1 MRKKDGKKEIAIV
14 EAAIQ
19 VIAKD
24 GYHHAKVHKIAEIAG
39 IAVGSIYSYYDDK
52 LNILLSIFDNVW
64 KKLYTD
70 LAELN
75 ENPGLNPVEKLDRL
89 FDLIFDVFETNQP
102 LAMVF
107 VQEQNALVRDHKD
120 EFTPYFEKYIA
131 LGEAIVSEG
140 KDTGVFRSDLNISA
154 FRTFYLAG
162 VSALLHLWLDKPEAM
177 QLPEIRVQ
185 AKQYAKVGILNSK

>member
-1 MRKKDGKKEIAIV
+1 MRKKDAKKEVAII

-24 GYHHAKVHKIAEIAG
+24 GYHHAKVHKMAEIAG
-39 IAVGSIYSYYDDK
+39 IAVGSIYSYYDNK

-70 LAELN
+70 LHELN
-75 ENPGLNPVEKLDRL
+75 ANPELTPVQKLDGL
-89 FDLIFDVFETNQP
+89 YDLIFDLFEKDQQ

-107 VQEQNALVRDHKD
+107 VQEQNALVRDYKN
-120 EFTPYFEKYIA
+120 EFTPYFAKYIE
-131 LGEAIVSEG
+131 LGESILAEG
-140 KDTGVFRSDLNISA
+140 IKSGIFRAEINITA

-162 VSALLHLWLDKPEAM
+162 VSALLHLWLDSPEAI
-177 QLPEIRVQ
+177 QLPEIRKQV
-185 AKQYAKVGILNSK
+185 KQYAKQGILA